1 MELTIEQQRSR
12 NIFLRQHG
20 LNFTV
25 SKRKS
30 MFHDAGDSIETPF
43 YCTVNDSTKE
53 ALGAVK
59 SKYVVKQ
66 NADLLDII
74 LYKIGEGNYDLFN
87 SSAGTFNNGR
97 KVYFFIKHKT
107 QSDWGQE
114 QADNY
119 IYALSSH
126 DGSQRLVFGVA
137 NKIHSCSNMFGMLM
151 NDSENKHMI
160 KHTKRIDD
168 LRYNNGLDALIQN
181 NFKGISYLMR
191 KMQEVSIENEI
202 QEKVLDIVANSK
214 AQRLSAKYHKDR
226 EALTNCIAI
235 ECENKGNTLY
245 GLFNGVTNFYTHH
258 AFEDDKLISNIT
270 GSGNK
275 KITSVVKALVNDMKE
290 RGCLN

>member
-1 MELTIEQQRSR
+1 MDLTVEQQRSR
-12 NIFLRQHG
+12 NIFLREHG
-20 LNFTV
+20 LDFTV

-30 MFHDAGDSIETPF
+30 MFHDAGDSVETPF
-43 YCTVNDSTKE
+43 FCTVNDKTKQ

-74 LYKIGEGNYDLFN
+74 LHKIGDGNYDLFN
-87 SSAGTFNNGR
+87 SKGGTFNNGK

-107 QSDWGQE
+107 TSDWGQE
-114 QADNY
+114 HAENY

-168 LRYNNGLDALIQN
+168 LQYDNTLDALIQN

-191 KMQEVSIENEI
+191 KMQEVSIQDKI
-202 QEKVLDIVANSK
+202 KDKVFDIVG
-214 AQRLSAKYHKDR
+214 
-226 EALTNCIAI
+226 T
-235 ECENKGNTLY
+235 KGDTLY

-258 AFEDDKLISNIT
+258 AFEDNKLISNIT

>member
-12 NIFLRQHG
+12 NIFLREHG

-74 LYKIGEGNYDLFN
+74 LHKIGEGNYDLIN
-87 SSAGTFNNGR
+87 SSAGTFGNGR

-168 LRYNNGLDALIQN
+168 LQYDNTLDALIQN

-191 KMQEVSIENEI
+191 KMQEVDVTQDIKD
-202 QEKVLDIVANSK
+202 KVFDIVANSK
-214 AQRLSAKYHKDR
+214 AQRLSAKYHRDR
-226 EALTNCIAI
+226 DLLYDCCTEEFN
-235 ECENKGNTLY
+235 NKGNTLY

-258 AFEDDKLISNIT
+258 AFENDKLISNIT